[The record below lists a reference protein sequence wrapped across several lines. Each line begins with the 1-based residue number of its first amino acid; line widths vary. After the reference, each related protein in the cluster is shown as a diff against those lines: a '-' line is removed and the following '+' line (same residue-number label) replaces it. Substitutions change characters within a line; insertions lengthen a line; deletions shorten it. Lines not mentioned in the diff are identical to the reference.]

1 MGAVD
6 KVPRYKAVVVEKVSS
21 IAFRQCGL
29 KANKITQKIPV
40 LSVSPTSLRGRAV
53 SYTTA
58 GEGEKDAHLEGRV
71 GDGVVAADDD
81 DALAAGEEVADGR
94 RDLVDSL

>member
-1 MGAVD
+1 MWP
-6 KVPRYKAVVVEKVSS
+6 KTK
-21 IAFRQCGL
+21 QH
-29 KANKITQKIPV
+29 TQKIPV
-40 LSVSPTSLRGRAV
+40 LSVSPTSLRGIVGV